1 MRLRFKPGSSW
12 CESPC
17 SKALGHLVLNIY
29 IEMSLA
35 ARPQGSCCC
44 SYRSGINSLPL
55 SDLWKNIQLQQN
67 HHGPQLE
74 LPEHHIVKWGWLS
87 SAWGS
92 PRDTQLFWVLA
103 WILLSPSWPDPE
115 SPCSDTRSGLPRSSR
130 WCVQSLGLGP
140 VLPIPVKPPE
150 ASSDWTSLLH
160 EKIMPPNHA
169 FPSLEAFPTLGH
181 RGCQQSFDPGQ
192 WWFPAARALT
202 LLGLSQPSLSL
213 RRGCPTSHLQDISL
227 LLPTYSQSARLLQ
240 ESVQETERNVGI
252 SSGKGFNTGN

>member
-1 MRLRFKPGSSW
+1 MWKSLLQSTGSS
-12 CESPC
+12 CPQHLHRDVPC
-17 SKALGHLVLNIY
+17 SKASGVLLLFLQKWNKFPSTFR
-29 IEMSLA
+29 SLKKYTTSTK
-35 ARPQGSCCC
+35 PSWPP
-44 SYRSGINSLPL
+44 I
-55 SDLWKNIQLQQN
+55 
-67 HHGPQLE
+67 E